1 MPMENAITLSYK
13 IHPLLHGLSAR
24 RCPMSPHCVSIQ
36 AIGTGSGILGFRPYW
51 CPFLFPSSSVSG
63 CFSIHSSSPAI
74 EFHSCFILMTDVSVP
89 IDRPFT
95 YSLFRWVSSFGTGSG
110 TRCCGPRG
118 GAEVC
123 MKQKSS
129 NKFLPCTGFE
139 PWTLQS
145 DGRER
150 YH

>member
-1 MPMENAITLSYK
+1 MPKTCEIVRGMAVCNEYTSKIIGQDVGPKYTSSFWSILDTLLNANGKCHISYM

-95 YSLFRWVSSFGTGSG
+95 YSLFR
-110 TRCCGPRG
+110 
-118 GAEVC
+118 
-123 MKQKSS
+123 
-129 NKFLPCTGFE
+129 
-139 PWTLQS
+139 
-145 DGRER
+145 
-150 YH
+150 